1 MKYDVGIIGSGP
13 AGLSAAIYAKRA
25 NLSAVVIEKEYEG
38 TGQIAES
45 GQVDNYPGFPGISGY
60 DLGENFREHAVKLG
74 VSFMEQEVT
83 EIKKEASS
91 DFELVFAD
99 GSQVEAKTVIYAAG
113 ATPRRA
119 NIPGEQE
126 YAGKGVSY
134 CAICDGSFY
143 RGKSVA
149 VLGGGDT
156 ALDDAV
162 YLADVA
168 EKVYVIHRR
177 KEFRGAAV
185 TVAKLREKENVIFVL
200 EHQVKE
206 IIGEQKVPGVVLE
219 DAAVIDV
226 NGVFVAYGAVPQ
238 TDLLKKFA
246 NIMELPNY
254 YIFPMDRMHIIFCSP
269 YSDLREVEAIIL
281 LEENG
286 IKDLTVE
293 TINTK
298 YKYAKYIF
306 SKCQMQSS
314 Q

>member
-113 ATPRRA
+113 AIPRRA

-162 YLADVA
+162 TW
-168 EKVYVIHRR
+168 RMWQR
-177 KEFRGAAV
+177 K
-185 TVAKLREKENVIFVL
+185 
-200 EHQVKE
+200 
-206 IIGEQKVPGVVLE
+206 
-219 DAAVIDV
+219 
-226 NGVFVAYGAVPQ
+226 Y
-238 TDLLKKFA
+238 
-246 NIMELPNY
+246 M
-254 YIFPMDRMHIIFCSP
+254 
-269 YSDLREVEAIIL
+269 
-281 LEENG
+281 
-286 IKDLTVE
+286 
-293 TINTK
+293 
-298 YKYAKYIF
+298 
-306 SKCQMQSS
+306 
-314 Q
+314 